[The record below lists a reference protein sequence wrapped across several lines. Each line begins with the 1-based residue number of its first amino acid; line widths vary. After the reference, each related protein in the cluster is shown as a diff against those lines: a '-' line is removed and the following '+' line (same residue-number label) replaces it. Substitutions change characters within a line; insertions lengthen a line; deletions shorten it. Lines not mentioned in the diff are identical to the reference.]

1 MKNKK
6 IHIDFLK
13 NRVRK
18 TIYTVKFAI
27 SVLFF
32 VFYTQSCQLIYPA
45 EGDIVINEI
54 SIGEVTTLII
64 NDVFDVYVT
73 PDSTNQLTIEC
84 GENQA
89 KTIKTLYDSVNLKLT
104 LDNTAKVIA
113 TQGYRTIKV
122 YLHTNSLTEIEI
134 TEAAGV
140 YFTDTMHVPS
150 FLFSQKGDVGDCNL
164 KLIAENI
171 EIKINDCSGKYA
183 LSGNTN
189 YLYVYNRGLAT
200 IDATE
205 LLATKV
211 QCNQLSNGDCYVSAQ
226 KELNWKIYRNGNI
239 YQNGEIE
246 HIKGES
252 YGKGKLYINK

>member
-1 MKNKK
+1 M
-6 IHIDFLK
+6 L
-13 NRVRK
+13 
-18 TIYTVKFAI
+18 
-27 SVLFF
+27 SVLLAM
-32 VFYTQSCQLIYPA
+32 FYIQSCQLIYPA

-54 SIGEVTTLII
+54 SIGEVKSLTI

-73 PDSTNQLTIEC
+73 PDSTNQLIIEC

-89 KTIKTLYDSVNLKLT
+89 KTIKTLYDSVNIKLT
-104 LDNTAKVIA
+104 LDNTAKVIS

-122 YLHTNSLTEIEI
+122 YLHTNLLTEIEI
-134 TEAAGV
+134 TEAARV
-140 YFTDTMHVPS
+140 YFTDTMRVQS
-150 FLFSQKGDVGDCNL
+150 FLFSQKGDMGDCNL

-171 EIKINDCSGKYA
+171 EIKINDCSGKYM

-189 YLYVYNRGLAT
+189 YLYIYNRGLAT

-205 LLATKV
+205 LFATKV
-211 QCNQLSNGDCYVSAQ
+211 QCNQLSNGHCYTSAQ

-239 YQNGEIE
+239 YQNGGIE

-252 YGKGKLYINK
+252 YGKGKLYINQ

>member
-1 MKNKK
+1 M
-6 IHIDFLK
+6 L
-13 NRVRK
+13 
-18 TIYTVKFAI
+18 
-27 SVLFF
+27 SVLLAM
-32 VFYTQSCQLIYPA
+32 FYIQSCQLIYPA

-54 SIGEVTTLII
+54 SIGEVKSLTI

-73 PDSTNQLTIEC
+73 PDSTNQLIIEC

-122 YLHTNSLTEIEI
+122 YLHTNLLTEIEI
-134 TEAAGV
+134 TEAARV
-140 YFTDTMHVPS
+140 YFTDTMRVQS
-150 FLFSQKGDVGDCNL
+150 FLFSQKGDMGDCNL

-171 EIKINDCSGKYA
+171 EIKINDCSGKYM

-189 YLYVYNRGLAT
+189 YLYIYNRGLAT

-205 LLATKV
+205 LFATKV
-211 QCNQLSNGDCYVSAQ
+211 QCNQLSNGHCYTSAQ
-226 KELNWKIYRNGNI
+226 KELNWKFYRNCNI
-239 YQNGEIE
+239 YQNGGIE

-252 YGKGKLYINK
+252 YGKGKLYINQ